1 MMKKTSW
8 AAIALVAVAV
18 TWGAAFVLMKDAIEE
33 QPFYDFLAI
42 RFTIATVVMILAK
55 PSVLKAFD
63 GPMLRH
69 GFYLGL
75 LLSLGYITQ
84 TIGLE
89 LSTAA
94 ITGFITGL
102 YVVLTPI
109 LGWIIFRK
117 KAGKRL
123 IVGIILATIALAF
136 ISINGLSFEVGQ
148 LWVVLCAILF
158 AAHIVG
164 LSVWSPGKDVYAL
177 TVMQLAVVGA
187 VNWIGAFAND
197 GAYQSPPD
205 FAGWFAVLFCA
216 VFATAIAFLVQT
228 WAQSLMDASRVAI
241 LLTSEVVWAA
251 LIAVLAGQEVLGL
264 KTIIGG
270 AMMITA
276 MLIVEWPSKEAL
288 PVQPRLLD

>member
-1 MMKKTSW
+1 MKKTSW
-8 AAIALVAVAV
+8 AAVALVAIAIS
-18 TWGAAFVLMKDAIEE
+18 WGGAFVLMKDAIAE

-42 RFTIATVVMILAK
+42 RFTIATAVMILVK

-63 GPMLRH
+63 GPMIKH
-69 GFYLGL
+69 GIYLGVL
-75 LLSLGYITQ
+75 LALGYITQ

-94 ITGFITGL
+94 ITGFLTGL

-109 LGWIIFRK
+109 FGWLIFRK

-123 IVGIILATIALAF
+123 IAGVILATIALAL

-148 LWVVLCAILF
+148 LWVVTCAFLF

-164 LSVWSPGKDVYAL
+164 LSIWSPGKDVYAL
-177 TVMQLAVVGA
+177 TVMQLAVVAA
-187 VNWIGAFAND
+187 VSWIGAFAND
-197 GAYQSPPD
+197 GAYQSPYD
-205 FAGWFAVLFCA
+205 FAGWFAVLFTA

-241 LLTSEVVWAA
+241 LLTSEMVWAA
-251 LIAVLAGQEVLGL
+251 VIAVLVGQEVLDI

-270 AMMITA
+270 AIMITA
-276 MLIVEWPSKEAL
+276 MLIVEWPGKEAL

>member
-1 MMKKTSW
+1 MKKTSW
-8 AAIALVAVAV
+8 AAFALVAVAV
-18 TWGAAFVLMKDAIEE
+18 SWGGAFVLMKDAIEA

-42 RFTIATVVMILAK
+42 RFTIATAVMILVK
-55 PSVLKAFD
+55 PTVLKAFD
-63 GPMLRH
+63 GPMVKH
-69 GFYLGL
+69 GIFLGIL
-75 LLSLGYITQ
+75 LALGYITQ

-109 LGWIIFRK
+109 FGWIIFRK

-123 IVGIILATIALAF
+123 IIGVALATVALGL
-136 ISINGLSFEVGQ
+136 ISINGVNFEVGQ
-148 LWVVLCAILF
+148 LWVVLCAFLF

-164 LSVWSPGKDVYAL
+164 LSIWSPGKDVYAL

-187 VNWIGAFAND
+187 VSWIGAFAND
-197 GAYQSPPD
+197 GAYQAPAD
-205 FAGWFAVLFCA
+205 FSGWFAVLFCA
-216 VFATAIAFLVQT
+216 VFATALAFLIQT

-251 LIAVLAGQEVLGL
+251 LIAVLVGQEVLGI

-270 AMMITA
+270 AIMITA